1 MLKCCLLMCLFRV
14 ISPDLISQPR
24 SSVMVQ
30 LGKSATL
37 ECTIEQKHLSHL
49 VWYKQVIAQA
59 PSCILSSFGHSNL
72 FTLYEGLKDTRFVM
86 QKNGTRFNLHI
97 SKVEFSDIA
106 TYYCGAIRYTDLKF
120 GNGTILLVKDDEARI
135 WPVLSTLSKSLQSG
149 DNTDKWCVMYRQT
162 HTGNPNVSWF
172 GHLLGQPFTQLTFTQ
187 GIVFQRSS
195 EAGLPTQSCIY
206 DLPKSNLSHSEAG
219 IYYCAVATCGEIV
232 FGNGTLHDE
241 AHESA
246 CEHVAHSSS
255 QHTQPDSSQHRNEE
269 TSTVTY
275 ASLEFKHIRTGMGHR
290 RRELNKD
297 TIYSN
302 FMFQQWE

>member
-1 MLKCCLLMCLFRV
+1 MELYCLLR
-14 ISPDLISQPR
+14 
-24 SSVMVQ
+24 
-30 LGKSATL
+30 
-37 ECTIEQKHLSHL
+37 
-49 VWYKQVIAQA
+49 
-59 PSCILSSFGHSNL
+59 
-72 FTLYEGLKDTRFVM
+72 
-86 QKNGTRFNLHI
+86 
-97 SKVEFSDIA
+97 
-106 TYYCGAIRYTDLKF
+106 
-120 GNGTILLVKDDEARI
+120 
-135 WPVLSTLSKSLQSG
+135 
-149 DNTDKWCVMYRQT
+149 
-162 HTGNPNVSWF
+162 
-172 GHLLGQPFTQLTFTQ
+172 
-187 GIVFQRSS
+187 RSS

-241 AHESA
+241 AHVYQSHDSRQFLVVLGLGILNGVLVVVIAVLWYGYSQLAHCGCCVESA